1 MRFLTTSVPATGNT
15 MGRCCWCCWSGSA
28 QTWAALSVKVQP
40 AADNTSPDL
49 TNTISSSA
57 AAGTQ
62 TPLTAL
68 APVKHRTV
76 LTGAFKC
83 QIIMSTEAT
92 LRGIRTYMAL
102 RHSPTLLSM
111 QLSELYRSFSHLPT
125 FHISIILQTLY
136 THHHR
141 QLPIYNL
148 LPSQHF

>member
-15 MGRCCWCCWSGSA
+15 MGRWCWCCWSGSA

-40 AADNTSPDL
+40 ADNTSDL
-49 TNTISSSA
+49 NSTISCSA
-57 AAGTQ
+57 AAGQAGQ
-62 TPLTAL
+62 TNTTVTAL

-92 LRGIRTYMAL
+92 LRGIGTHMAL
-102 RHSPTLLSM
+102 RHSPPLLSM

-125 FHISIILQTLY
+125 FHISIIL
-136 THHHR
+136 
-141 QLPIYNL
+141 
-148 LPSQHF
+148 